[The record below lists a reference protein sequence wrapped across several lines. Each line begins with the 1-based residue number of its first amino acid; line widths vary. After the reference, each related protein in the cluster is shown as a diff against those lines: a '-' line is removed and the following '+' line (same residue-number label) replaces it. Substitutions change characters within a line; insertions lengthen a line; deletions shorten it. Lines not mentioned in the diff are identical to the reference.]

1 MDKTKS
7 IISGVEYLENK
18 NSMTPKEKRKSL
30 YQKNLKKLGFILLNC
45 SLLKTSSKKTD
56 LNNRNREYL
65 EDQIEQLKKV
75 YEFDKEPGIKV
86 SIHEK
91 KKSSL
96 IDLIRNL
103 ILMEEKKLIL
113 DDIKN
118 HYFFSGKMIERYTH
132 NAF

>member
-7 IISGVEYLENK
+7 IISGVAYLENK

-30 YQKNLKKLGFILLNC
+30 NQKNLKKLGFILLNC

-65 EDQIEQLKKV
+65 EDQIEKLKKV
-75 YEFDKEPGIKV
+75 YKFNKEPGIKV

-118 HYFFSGKMIERYTH
+118 HYFFSGKMAERYTH